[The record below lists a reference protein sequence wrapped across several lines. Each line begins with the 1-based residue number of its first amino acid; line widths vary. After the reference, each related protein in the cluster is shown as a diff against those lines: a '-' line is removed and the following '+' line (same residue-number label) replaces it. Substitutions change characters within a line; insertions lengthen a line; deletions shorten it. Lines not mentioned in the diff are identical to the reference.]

1 MEYHIVKNKKSNGF
15 PLLSARYARVAFTLA
30 EVLIT
35 LGIIGVVAALTLPA
49 LITNYKK
56 QEIATRLKASQSV
69 ISQMLNMS
77 IAEHGDPV
85 NWDFAY
91 VNGTEANSGL
101 SKNLIINL
109 TEKYFLPYLN
119 DTKRSSYMTLAEAG
133 YSEPYHNA
141 DGSLN
146 THNLNA
152 LNKNQYVIE
161 LANGVSIL
169 VYMNSSDIT
178 HTLTNILLYI
188 DVNGKRK
195 PNVFGR
201 DTFVAEIKSSS
212 GRFEWLGHGYNR
224 NSLILSCLKSNLSC
238 GELIMHDGWEIKE
251 DYPIKI

>member
-1 MEYHIVKNKKSNGF
+1 MTYHNKSFG
-15 PLLSARYARVAFTLA
+15 FTLS

-35 LGIIGVVAALTLPA
+35 LGVIGVVAALTLPS

-56 QEIATRLKASQSV
+56 QEIATRLKASQSM

-85 NWDFAY
+85 NWDFAN
-91 VNGTEANSGL
+91 VSGTEANAGL

-119 DTKRSSYMTLAEAG
+119 DAKRSGYMTLAQAG

-141 DGSLN
+141 DGTLN
-146 THNLNA
+146 SFNLNA

-161 LANGVSIL
+161 LANGVTIM
-169 VYMNSSDIT
+169 VYMNSSAET
-178 HTLTNILLYI
+178 NTLTNILLYI

-201 DTFVAEIKSSS
+201 DVFVAQIKSDS
-212 GRFEWLGHGYNR
+212 GRFEWLGHGYTR
-224 NSLILSCLKSNLSC
+224 EGLIFSCLNNNLSC
-238 GELIMHDGWEIKE
+238 GELIMHDGWEIKD